1 MRGVAPVL
9 TRRAGFYLLAAWVA
23 LTLNFLIP
31 RMMPGDPVQVM
42 VAQAQGTLKPEAIE
56 ATRKALG
63 IDEDE
68 SLWGQYTTYL
78 GEQLSGNL
86 GMSYSRRVPVGDL
99 IVEALGW
106 TLFLAGTAVCIS
118 FLVGTF
124 LGVIATWR
132 RGGWMDQILPPVLS
146 LISAFPYFW
155 MAMLLLWIFGLQ
167 LGWVPSRGA
176 YDSSLDPGWSLG
188 FAWSS
193 IQHAILPGLTLVLAS
208 LAGWMLSMRSTMV
221 SILGEDFIRFAR
233 VRGLSSQ
240 RVMLHY
246 AARNALIPNLT
257 GFGMALGYV
266 LSGALLTEMVFGYP
280 GQGFLL
286 LDAVRAQDYPLMQG
300 LFLTI
305 TLAVLLANFLVDGL
319 TRLLDPRTR
328 R

>member
-1 MRGVAPVL
+1 MTGIVPTLA
-9 TRRAGFYLLAAWVA
+9 RRSGFYLLAAWVA
-23 LTLNFLIP
+23 VTLNFLIP
-31 RMMPGDPVQVM
+31 RMMPGDPVEVM
-42 VAQAQGTLKPEAIE
+42 VAQAQGSLEPEAIE
-56 ATRKALG
+56 ATKLALG
-63 IDEDE
+63 IDENA
-68 SLWGQYTTYL
+68 SLVGQYGNYL
-78 GEQLSGNL
+78 VEQASGNL

-118 FLVGTF
+118 FVLGTL
-124 LGVIATWR
+124 LGTLATWR
-132 RGGWMDQILPPVLS
+132 RGSWLDQGLPPLLS

-155 MAMLLLWIFGLQ
+155 MAMFLLWIFGLQ

-176 YDSSLDPGWSLG
+176 YDPSIDPGWSLSFG
-188 FAWSS
+188 FNA
-193 IQHAILPGLTLVLAS
+193 IQHAFLPGLTLVIAS
-208 LAGWMLSMRSTMV
+208 LGGWMLSMRSTMISV
-221 SILGEDFIRFAR
+221 LGEDYIRFAR
-233 VRGLSSQ
+233 VRGLHPR

-246 AARNALIPNLT
+246 AARNALIPNIT
-257 GFGMALGYV
+257 GFGMALGFV

-305 TLAVLLANFLVDGL
+305 TLAVLFANFMVDLL
-319 TRLLDPRTR
+319 TLWLDPRTR

>member
-1 MRGVAPVL
+1 MTGIVPTLA
-9 TRRAGFYLLAAWVA
+9 RRSGFYLLAAWVA
-23 LTLNFLIP
+23 VTLNFLIP
-31 RMMPGDPVQVM
+31 RMMPGDPVEVM
-42 VAQAQGTLKPEAIE
+42 VAQAQGSLEPEAIE
-56 ATRKALG
+56 ATKLALG
-63 IDEDE
+63 IDENA
-68 SLWGQYTTYL
+68 SLVGQYGNYL
-78 GEQLSGNL
+78 VEQASGNL

-118 FLVGTF
+118 FVLGTL
-124 LGVIATWR
+124 LGTLATWR
-132 RGGWMDQILPPVLS
+132 RGSWLDQGLPPLLS

-155 MAMLLLWIFGLQ
+155 MALFLLWIFGLQ

-176 YDSSLDPGWSLG
+176 YDPSIDPGWSLSFG
-188 FAWSS
+188 FSA
-193 IQHAILPGLTLVLAS
+193 IQHAFLPGLTLVIAS
-208 LAGWMLSMRSTMV
+208 LGGWMLSMRSTMISV
-221 SILGEDFIRFAR
+221 LGEDYIRFAR
-233 VRGLSSQ
+233 VRGLHPR

-246 AARNALIPNLT
+246 AARNALIPNIT
-257 GFGMALGYV
+257 GFGMALGFV

-305 TLAVLLANFLVDGL
+305 TLAVLFANFMVDLL
-319 TRLLDPRTR
+319 TLWLDPRTR

>member
-1 MRGVAPVL
+1 MSGVGPKLA
-9 TRRAGFYLLAAWVA
+9 RRAGFYLLAAWA
-23 LTLNFLIP
+23 AITLNFLIP
-31 RMMPGDPVQVM
+31 RMMPGDPVGVM
-42 VAQAQGTLKPEAIE
+42 VAQAQGSLGPEAIE
-56 ATRKALG
+56 ATKLALG
-63 IDEDE
+63 IDENA
-68 SLWGQYTTYL
+68 SLWGQYTGYL

-99 IVEALGW
+99 IIEALAW

-118 FLVGTF
+118 FVLGTL
-124 LGVIATWR
+124 LGAIATWR
-132 RGGWMDQILPPVLS
+132 RGSWLDQGLPPLLS
-146 LISAFPYFW
+146 LLSAFPYFW

-167 LGWVPSRGA
+167 LGWMPSRGA
-176 YDSSLDPGWSLG
+176 YDPGIDPGWSLE

-193 IQHAILPGLTLVLAS
+193 MQHALLPGLTLVIAS
-208 LAGWMLSMRSTMV
+208 VCGWMLSMRSTMISV
-221 SILGEDFIRFAR
+221 LGENYIRFAR
-233 VRGLSSQ
+233 VRGLQ
-240 RVMLHY
+240 PRRVMLHY

-266 LSGALLTEMVFGYP
+266 LGGALLTEMVFGYP

-286 LDAVRAQDYPLMQG
+286 LDAVRSQDYPLMQG

-319 TRLLDPRTR
+319 TLLLDPRTR